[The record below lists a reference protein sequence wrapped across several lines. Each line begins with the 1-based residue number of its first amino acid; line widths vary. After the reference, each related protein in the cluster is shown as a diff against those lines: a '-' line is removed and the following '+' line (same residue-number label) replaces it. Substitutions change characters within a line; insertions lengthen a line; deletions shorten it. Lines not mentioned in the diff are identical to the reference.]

1 MISFEDRLP
10 ASLAETAERMPG
22 LDRVDPDRAA
32 RQILGNARRRRLRR
46 RIIGAASALTATALA
61 TAVAVAVF
69 ASGPGTTRTT
79 PEPMLPAPA
88 TSPSPVTGW
97 LATLPRLSDDPG
109 MWVLSG
115 SPPQLTLRGRS
126 VEAPEGLETVSSMH
140 VTPHGLLMVGF
151 IRPGTPD
158 ERTLLLLL
166 SSAGPLQTAFAP
178 QHAEV
183 VALNAV
189 SADGGSAYFTLIPR
203 TARPDQVRYGVLE
216 LVTGSV
222 TLHEPPT
229 EVPVA
234 DGQLWGPAGLISIS
248 MNRSPRGVTIWRP
261 EGPRRFVPLPAIGGT
276 AAQWPSIIAEDG
288 TAVLIT
294 TTHPSAITQTAPGR
308 ACFAVLDVTDL
319 TTSDPVL
326 CGTAAEL
333 QDVAIG
339 PGGGW
344 LLDGV
349 IPIEVATGRRGD
361 RLVPK
366 GQQLADRWAWQDA
379 TTVRNR
385 LVSGGTVQCTVTDSR
400 CSQVTFDTWTP
411 PS

>member
-126 VEAPEGLETVSSMH
+126 VRHPRAWKRCRACMSPRTARS
-140 VTPHGLLMVGF
+140 MVGLTA
-151 IRPGTPD
+151 R
-158 ERTLLLLL
+158 ERRT
-166 SSAGPLQTAFAP
+166 SAPSCCCSPAP
-178 QHAEV
+178 ARCRWCL
-183 VALNAV
+183 APRAC
-189 SADGGSAYFTLIPR
+189 GSCGAQCRLRSLPRTAYFTLIPR

-261 EGPRRFVPLPAIGGT
+261 EGPRRFVPLPAIGGR
-276 AAQWPSIIAEDG
+276 PHS
-288 TAVLIT
+288 
-294 TTHPSAITQTAPGR
+294 GR
-308 ACFAVLDVTDL
+308 A
-319 TTSDPVL
+319 SSPR
-326 CGTAAEL
+326 TA
-333 QDVAIG
+333 
-339 PGGGW
+339 
-344 LLDGV
+344 
-349 IPIEVATGRRGD
+349 R
-361 RLVPK
+361 
-366 GQQLADRWAWQDA
+366 
-379 TTVRNR
+379 
-385 LVSGGTVQCTVTDSR
+385 
-400 CSQVTFDTWTP
+400 